1 MFVFLHFLSNQK
13 CKTHRNLQMRP
24 KPNNHKNTKTHL
36 NQNTKTSLSDPT
48 NQTPNVKT
56 QPNTKIDQENPP
68 PSHPLQTL
76 PMAKKSR
83 STHHL

>member
-1 MFVFLHFLSNQK
+1 
-13 CKTHRNLQMRP
+13 MRP

-56 QPNTKIDQENPP
+56 QPNTTIDQENHP
-68 PSHPLQTL
+68 PSHHLQTP
-76 PMAKKSR
+76 PMAKNPDLPTTCEPS
-83 STHHL
+83 